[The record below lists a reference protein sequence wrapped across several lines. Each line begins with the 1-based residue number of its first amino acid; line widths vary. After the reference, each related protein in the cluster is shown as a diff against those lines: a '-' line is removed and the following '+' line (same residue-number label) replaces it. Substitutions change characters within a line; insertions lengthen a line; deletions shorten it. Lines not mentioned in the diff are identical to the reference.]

1 MNFASLLFLYIL
13 LPLTLLAYFFM
24 PDVRRKNLV
33 LVAVSFLLYAMG
45 QPLYVFFLAGLTY
58 LNYLFSLRIRPGQTS
73 TLRIPVAVNLAV
85 LLLLRYVDVLPVIT
99 EADGVQTGILLG
111 LVGKAVAGLNSI
123 GMSLEAPS
131 SLMSVGLPFYFLTVV
146 SYFLDIF
153 NGKTKPEKNLLQF
166 TTYVTMFPKLVQGPI
181 VRYEHVSR
189 QLGGRKVN
197 FRLVFEGAVRFIL
210 GLSKKVLLAD
220 YCARTISALA
230 GSGDQTLVGAWLCA
244 VLYMYRIYF
253 DFSGCCDM
261 AIGLGR
267 IFGFKFPEN
276 FRYPYDVVSVTE
288 FSERW
293 NLTLRSFV
301 RDYVYI
307 PLGGNRN
314 GQIRK
319 VVNCLVA
326 WIFVGVWH
334 GAGLNYVVWA
344 VYLFVIVMAEQ
355 LLEPQL
361 VDLPGILRRLMT
373 MLALLFGW
381 VFFAHP
387 DLVELGGALKG
398 MLGFGGFSAP
408 GVGRILLNSLPLI
421 LVCMI
426 SASTIPRDLSHFWV
440 NLCGMGG
447 KNRKSDKVLAT
458 KVIYVAS
465 VFAYAC
471 LLLWLCTVSLAG
483 YGSVPPVFGR
493 I

>member
-1 MNFASLLFLYIL
+1 MDQSSLLFIYIL
-13 LPLTLLAYFFM
+13 LPLILVVYFFM
-24 PDVRRKNLV
+24 PDVRRKNIV
-33 LVAVSFLLYAMG
+33 LVAASFLLYSMG
-45 QPLYVFFLAGLTY
+45 QPLYVLLLAGLSFA
-58 LNYLFSLRIRPGQTS
+58 NYFLSLRIRPKRQHS
-73 TLRIPVAVNLAV
+73 LYVPLILNIVV
-85 LLLLRYVDVLPVIT
+85 LIIFRYVDVVLGIVGLGSET
-99 EADGVQTGILLG
+99 GGILFG
-111 LVGKAVAGLNSI
+111 LVKKIVGGLNSV
-123 GMSLEAPS
+123 GMNLTEPASLLP
-131 SLMSVGLPFYFLTVV
+131 MGLPFYFLTVV
-146 SYFLDIF
+146 SYFLDIYS
-153 NGKTKPEKNLLQF
+153 GKIKAEKDLINFL
-166 TTYVTMFPKLVQGPI
+166 TYVTMFPKLVQGPI
-181 VRYEHVSR
+181 VRYEQVSR
-189 QLGGRKVN
+189 QLGGRRVN

-230 GSGDQTLVGAWLCA
+230 GNGDQTLVGAWLCA

-319 VVNCLVA
+319 VVNCLAA

-344 VYLFVIVMAEQ
+344 LYLFVIVMAEQ

-361 VDLPGILRRLMT
+361 VDLPGILRRLLT
-373 MLALLFGW
+373 TLALLFGW

-387 DLVELGGALKG
+387 DLVELGIALKG

-408 GVGRILLNSLPLI
+408 GVGRTLLNSLPLI
-421 LVCMI
+421 LMCMI
-426 SASTIPRDLSHFWV
+426 SASVMPRDLSHFWA

-447 KNRKSDKVLAT
+447 RNRKNDKVFAT

-483 YGSVPPVFGR
+483 YGSVPAVFGR